1 MAAGEAKPK
10 VRVERYLRAS
20 VLNDVVELEKRV
32 WKREGYR
39 EVNAPMLYFELAY
52 LTNGLVLTAFDDGV
66 YTPEERAVMAR
77 EDPWYEGDHPIGF
90 LVCFADFDHN
100 GSFWYGA
107 RMGVDQ
113 RYQDK
118 NIGEVLV
125 SHLYDSAKERHI
137 PRIRWTYDPLQ
148 SRNGYIYLRRM
159 GALVKEIGFN
169 YYSAVF
175 TNDQFNRG
183 ISTDRFVVE
192 WDIGSA
198 RVIERM
204 EEGKIP
210 DFDESLMTPDN
221 IVNEIELD
229 EEGLERH
236 GEKWLFRL
244 RKSPLFIEIPYA
256 QDRLLQADRTKA
268 QALRDK
274 CRGLFMHYLA
284 RGYVVNDFILR
295 KSPDGR
301 RRAYYRLDQDV
312 QAQTLNL

>member
-1 MAAGEAKPK
+1 MAAGEAKPT

-66 YTPEERAVMAR
+66 YTTEERAVMAK

-125 SHLYDSAKERHI
+125 SHLYDSAKEGTSPESAGPMTPSSPETVTSTSAGWGPWSRKSDSI
-137 PRIRWTYDPLQ
+137 ITAPFSPMTSSTGAYPRTGLWW
-148 SRNGYIYLRRM
+148 N
-159 GALVKEIGFN
+159 
-169 YYSAVF
+169 
-175 TNDQFNRG
+175 G
-183 ISTDRFVVE
+183 IS
-192 WDIGSA
+192 A
-198 RVIERM
+198 RRV
-204 EEGKIP
+204 
-210 DFDESLMTPDN
+210 
-221 IVNEIELD
+221 
-229 EEGLERH
+229 
-236 GEKWLFRL
+236 
-244 RKSPLFIEIPYA
+244 
-256 QDRLLQADRTKA
+256 
-268 QALRDK
+268 
-274 CRGLFMHYLA
+274 
-284 RGYVVNDFILR
+284 
-295 KSPDGR
+295 
-301 RRAYYRLDQDV
+301 
-312 QAQTLNL
+312 